1 MYLHFLHRHH
11 PMSCH
16 KFTLIFPHCPALP
29 LSTNPSSSQSGV
41 YTLLYL
47 IISSFW
53 SPLACSSDWSPLQ
66 TYRTEPPLCRLRSI
80 VFTRCRLLTL
90 FLEHYQC
97 CQNAHY
103 ILQLLYL
110 GILNLSRK
118 PRDRSSPA
126 YFSLVGWQCR
136 CMNRSLKWAHACVSC
151 TLAFVVSNHTVYP
164 HFACQFLSHKGY
176 CFLWC
181 TVGCTQRICSQRIL
195 KWCFF
200 SAEV

>member
-1 MYLHFLHRHH
+1 
-11 PMSCH
+11 MSCH
-16 KFTLIFPHCPALP
+16 KAHIN
-29 LSTNPSSSQSGV
+29 LSSLSCSTFFYKSVQWSRV
-41 YTLLYL
+41 YALLYL

-53 SPLACSSDWSPLQ
+53 SPLACSSVWSIANIQKRALSVRYLHLRHLLQ
-66 TYRTEPPLCRLRSI
+66 THRTKLPLRRLRST
-80 VFTRCRLLTL
+80 VFTQCRLLTL
-90 FLEHYQC
+90 FLENYQC

-118 PRDRSSPA
+118 LRDRCSPA

-136 CMNRSLKWAHACVSC
+136 CMNRFLKWAHVCVSC

-164 HFACQFLSHKGY
+164 HFASQFLPHERY

-181 TVGCTQRICSQRIL
+181 TVCG
-195 KWCFF
+195 
-200 SAEV
+200 